1 MTKAWEGYVPM
12 PVSGRS
18 VKPRTTGY
26 TMVIEKGLGLSA
38 TKDLMDTAADYI
50 DSVKNTF
57 GTAAFLDDKLLM
69 KKIEIIKDAGVDVYP
84 GGTFL
89 EAAVAQGAYDK
100 YLERCKQL
108 GFTAIEVSDGTI
120 EMSKELRKEAIT
132 KALDKGFKVI
142 SEVGKKDPKDDP
154 PLAVKHELIKL
165 DLSLGA
171 FKVIVEAREA
181 SKGVGIYDASGAVKE
196 SEVDAIIAGVDN
208 PDDLIW
214 EAALKNQQLFLIQKF
229 GLNVNIGNV
238 PPEDILALEALR
250 CGLRGDTLKTAVQ
263 KMK

>member
-1 MTKAWEGYVPM
+1 MTKAWEGYVPI
-12 PVSGRS
+12 PVKGRS
-18 VKPRTTGY
+18 VKPRTSGY
-26 TMVIEKGLGLSA
+26 TMVIEKGSGINA
-38 TKDLMDTAADYI
+38 TKDLMNTAADYI

-57 GTAAFLDDKLLM
+57 GTAAFLDENLLRE
-69 KKIEIIKDAGVDVYP
+69 KIEVIKAAGVDVYP

-89 EAAVAQGAYDK
+89 GAAVAQGAYDK

-108 GFTAIEVSDGTI
+108 GFNVIEVSDGTI
-120 EMSKELRKEAIT
+120 EISKELRKELII

-154 PLAVKHELIKL
+154 PLEVKL
-165 DLSLGA
+165 DLVRFDMSLGV

-196 SEVDAIIAGVDN
+196 SEVDAIVAGVDDVN
-208 PDDLIW
+208 DLIW
-214 EAALKNQQLFLIQKF
+214 EAAIKNQQLFLIQKF

-250 CGLRGDTLKTAVQ
+250 CGLRGDTLKTAVA
-263 KMK
+263 KL

>member
-1 MTKAWEGYVPM
+1 MTKAWEGYVPI
-12 PVSGRS
+12 PVKERTT
-18 VKPRTTGY
+18 KPRTSGY
-26 TMVIEKGLGLSA
+26 TMVIEKGLGLNA
-38 TKDLMDTAADYI
+38 TRDLMNTAADYI
-50 DSVKNTF
+50 DAVKNTF
-57 GTAAFLDDKLLM
+57 GTAAFLDEKLI
-69 KKIEIIKDAGVDVYP
+69 KEKIEIIKGAGVDVYP

-89 EAAVAQGAYDK
+89 EAAVAQGVYDK

-120 EMSKELRKEAIT
+120 EIPKELRKEIII

-154 PLAVKHELIKL
+154 PLPVKLDLIRF

-181 SKGVGIYDASGAVKE
+181 SKGVGIYDATGAVKE
-196 SEVDAIIAGVDN
+196 SEVDDIVAGVDDVN
-208 PDDLIW
+208 DLIW
-214 EAALKNQQLFLIQKF
+214 EAALKNQQLFLIRKF
-229 GLNVNIGNV
+229 GPNVNIGNV

-250 CGLRGDTLKTAVQ
+250 CGLRGDTLKAAVA
-263 KMK
+263 KL